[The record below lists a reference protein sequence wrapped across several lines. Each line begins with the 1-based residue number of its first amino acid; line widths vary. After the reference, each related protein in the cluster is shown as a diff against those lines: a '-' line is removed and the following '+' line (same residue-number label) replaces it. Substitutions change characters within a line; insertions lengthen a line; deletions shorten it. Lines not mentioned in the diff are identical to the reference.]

1 MDPATPNAPFKW
13 EAASGLADELHE
25 NRHRRIA
32 ELVAEYK
39 AVGEEEGRQAQPTPR
54 PGLDELP
61 LNVHRPRVQP
71 ARPQH
76 DPDEQDDAEDN
87 DENDDIEAT
96 TTDTTASDHMAPPG
110 KPTKAEKRAL
120 KRAAKAVKSQNKA
133 FKNQARHTISVKTQD
148 VEFVNTVLHGE
159 AAPSG
164 ATHPLASDKTIE
176 EVIQRNLGFVSHI
189 EAHKRQ
195 LIHSIGIRRRDERRN
210 GTPNPKDNKKRRFSA
225 VSNNSHQDEDE
236 EDEET
241 ENLLTAVL
249 VRLGIDQEQIRLSG
263 CAGKRNTNLRK
274 SLGKHSSLTGT
285 SSTAHGN
292 NYSSPAAHRLSIVGS
307 LKRLVREDLEKFDN
321 DQHETYI
328 RAGGFWRYVGKPV
341 FDRMTAI
348 AGELDWKT
356 GVKLKEVNAGIE

>member
-1 MDPATPNAPFKW
+1 M
-13 EAASGLADELHE
+13 
-25 NRHRRIA
+25 
-32 ELVAEYK
+32 
-39 AVGEEEGRQAQPTPR
+39 
-54 PGLDELP
+54 P
-61 LNVHRPRVQP
+61 LNIHRPRLQP
-71 ARPQH
+71 ERAQH
-76 DPDEQDDAEDN
+76 DHDGQDDAEGH

-96 TTDTTASDHMAPPG
+96 TTDTTASDQMVPPG

-159 AAPSG
+159 PTPGS

-225 VSNNSHQDEDE
+225 VSNNSHHDEDE

-241 ENLLTAVL
+241 ENLLAAVL
-249 VRLGIDQEQIRLSG
+249 VRLGIDQEQIKLSG
-263 CAGKRNTNLRK
+263 STGRANANSRK
-274 SLGKHSSLTGT
+274 NLGKHPSMSGI
-285 SSTAHGN
+285 SSTTAAY
-292 NYSSPAAHRLSIVGS
+292 NYSSPAAHHLSIVGS
-307 LKRLVREDLEKFDN
+307 LKRLVKEDLEKYEN
-321 DQHETYI
+321 DQHETYV
-328 RAGGFWRYVGKPV
+328 RAGGFWRYVGRPV

-356 GVKLKEVNAGIE
+356 GLKLKEANADIQ